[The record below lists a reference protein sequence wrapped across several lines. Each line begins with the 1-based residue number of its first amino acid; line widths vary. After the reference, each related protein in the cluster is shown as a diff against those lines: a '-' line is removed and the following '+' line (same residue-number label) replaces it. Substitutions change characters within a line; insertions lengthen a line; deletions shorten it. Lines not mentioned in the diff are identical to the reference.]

1 MISQRTPKLALGRKR
16 RKPQQGI
23 SWQSSGYSLAFLL
36 LRAQVQFLVQELR
49 SQKPHG
55 VASRPSSYGSFQTG
69 NQMQKAELP
78 FSNHQPLGSLPGHH
92 QAKQRRPSLLTSL
105 VRATPAAAFQKR
117 SALLALLRTGPWCAG
132 STGRAI
138 PQGGA
143 KVQSCSR
150 HSGNLEKEKAGSQP
164 PGARGSWL
172 PLRARS

>member
-1 MISQRTPKLALGRKR
+1 MARAREKKKARGR
-16 RKPQQGI
+16 
-23 SWQSSGYSLAFLL
+23 S
-36 LRAQVQFLVQELR
+36 
-49 SQKPHG
+49 
-55 VASRPSSYGSFQTG
+55 SRPSSYGSFQTG